1 MKAKVLYVDDDP
13 SNLKA
18 MSRLFRNESFD
29 VVTDLSPINALS
41 RIDTLKPEVVISDQ
55 RMPEMDGTIFLR
67 EVEYRYPDSV
77 RIILTGHA
85 DLEAA
90 MEAINQ
96 GHVFR
101 FIQKPW
107 DNDDLKT
114 QVKAALEHQESI
126 HCLRTIVD
134 TLVDEVMDNEKA
146 QKSTRKLAA
155 AVCRELNQPLMIVG
169 GYVQLLQAFF
179 KDDEIP
185 RSYLSNMFMQI
196 NRIEELIK
204 KIQLIARTPAD
215 ADPGPKSY
223 KN

>member
-1 MKAKVLYVDDDP
+1 MKTIVLYVDDDP

-18 MSRLFRNESFD
+18 ISRLFRNEPFD
-29 VVTDLSPINALS
+29 VVTELSPLKALS
-41 RIDTLKPEVVISDQ
+41 RIETLKPAVIISDQ
-55 RMPEMDGTIFLR
+55 RMPEMDGTAFLR
-67 EVEYRYPDSV
+67 EVEYRHPDSV
-77 RIILTGHA
+77 RMILTGDA

-90 MEAINQ
+90 MDAINK

-107 DNDDLKT
+107 DDDDLKS

-126 HCLRTIVD
+126 HCLRTMVD
-134 TLVDEVMDNEKA
+134 TLVDEVIDNEKS

-155 AVCRELNQPLMIVG
+155 AVSRELNQPLMIVG
-169 GYVQLLQAFF
+169 GYIQLLQAYF
-179 KDDEIP
+179 KDDDIP
-185 RSYLSNMFMQI
+185 RDYLSNMLLQI
-196 NRIEELIK
+196 NRIDALAQ

-215 ADPGPKSY
+215 AGPGPKAY

>member
-1 MKAKVLYVDDDP
+1 MKTIVLYVDDDP

-18 MSRLFRNESFD
+18 ISRLFRNEPFD
-29 VVTDLSPINALS
+29 VVTELSPLKALS
-41 RIDTLKPEVVISDQ
+41 RIETLKPAVIISDQ
-55 RMPEMDGTIFLR
+55 RMPEMDGTAFLR
-67 EVEYRYPDSV
+67 EVEYRHPDSV
-77 RIILTGHA
+77 RMILTGDA

-90 MEAINQ
+90 MDAINK

-107 DNDDLKT
+107 DNDDLKS

-126 HCLRTIVD
+126 HCLRTMVD
-134 TLVDEVMDNEKA
+134 TLVDEVIDNEKS

-155 AVCRELNQPLMIVG
+155 AVSRELNQPLMIVG
-169 GYVQLLQAFF
+169 GYIQLLQAYF
-179 KDDEIP
+179 KDDDIP
-185 RSYLSNMFMQI
+185 RDYLSNMLLQI
-196 NRIEELIK
+196 NRIDALAQ

-215 ADPGPKSY
+215 AGPGPKAY

>member
-1 MKAKVLYVDDDP
+1 MKTIVLYVDDDP

-18 MSRLFRNESFD
+18 ISRLFRNEPFD
-29 VVTDLSPINALS
+29 VVTELSPLKALS
-41 RIDTLKPEVVISDQ
+41 RIETLKPAVIISDQ
-55 RMPEMDGTIFLR
+55 RMPEMDGTVFLR
-67 EVEYRYPDSV
+67 EVEYRHPDSV
-77 RIILTGHA
+77 RIILTGDA

-90 MEAINQ
+90 MDAINK

-107 DNDDLKT
+107 DDDDLKS

-134 TLVDEVMDNEKA
+134 TLVDEVIDNEKS

-155 AVCRELNQPLMIVG
+155 AVSRELNQPLMIVG
-169 GYVQLLQAFF
+169 GYIQLLQAYF
-179 KDDEIP
+179 KDDDIP
-185 RSYLSNMFMQI
+185 RDYLSNMLLQI
-196 NRIEELIK
+196 NRIDALAQ

-215 ADPGPKSY
+215 AGPGPKAY

>member
-1 MKAKVLYVDDDP
+1 MKATVLYVDDDP

-18 MSRLFRNESFD
+18 VSRLFRHEPFD
-29 VVTDLSPINALS
+29 VITEPSPIKALS
-41 RIDTLKPEVVISDQ
+41 RIDSLKPAVIISDQ
-55 RMPEMDGTIFLR
+55 RMPEMDGTAFFR
-67 EVEYRYPDSV
+67 EVEYRHPDSV

-90 MEAINQ
+90 IEAINK

-101 FIQKPW
+101 FIKKPW
-107 DNDDLKT
+107 DDDDLKT

-146 QKSTRKLAA
+146 QNSMRKLAA
-155 AVCRELNQPLMIVG
+155 AVSRELTQPLMIIG
-169 GYVQLLQAFF
+169 GYVQLLQSLF
-179 KDDEIP
+179 KDDDIP
-185 RSYLSNMFMQI
+185 RNYLSNMFFQI
-196 NRIEELIK
+196 NRIEELSK
-204 KIQLIARTPAD
+204 KIHLIARTPDD
-215 ADPGPKSY
+215 AAHRAH

>member
-1 MKAKVLYVDDDP
+1 MKTIVLYVDDDP

-18 MSRLFRNESFD
+18 ISRLFRNEPFD
-29 VVTDLSPINALS
+29 VVTELSPLKALS
-41 RIDTLKPEVVISDQ
+41 RIETLKPAVIISDQ
-55 RMPEMDGTIFLR
+55 RMPEMDGTAFLR
-67 EVEYRYPDSV
+67 EVEYRHPDSV
-77 RIILTGHA
+77 RIILTGDA

-90 MEAINQ
+90 MDAINK

-107 DNDDLKT
+107 DDDDLKS

-134 TLVDEVMDNEKA
+134 TLVDEVIDNEKS

-155 AVCRELNQPLMIVG
+155 AVSRELNQPLMIVG
-169 GYVQLLQAFF
+169 GYIQLLQAYF
-179 KDDEIP
+179 KDDDIP
-185 RSYLSNMFMQI
+185 RDYLSNMLLQI
-196 NRIEELIK
+196 NRIDALAQ

-215 ADPGPKSY
+215 AGPGPKAY